1 MSGMKYHAILIK
13 QNGDIIDQGDFEER
27 AEIRRWAT
35 GRTRD
40 YPDGEPRVCYRVRV
54 YEGDELVSSFVEV

>member
-1 MSGMKYHAILIK
+1 MKYHVILIK
-13 QNGDIIDQGDFEER
+13 QNGDIIDQKDFEER

-40 YPDGEPRVCYRVRV
+40 YPDREPRICYMVRV
-54 YEGDELVSSFVEV
+54 YEGEELVSSFAEV

>member
-1 MSGMKYHAILIK
+1 MKYHAILIK